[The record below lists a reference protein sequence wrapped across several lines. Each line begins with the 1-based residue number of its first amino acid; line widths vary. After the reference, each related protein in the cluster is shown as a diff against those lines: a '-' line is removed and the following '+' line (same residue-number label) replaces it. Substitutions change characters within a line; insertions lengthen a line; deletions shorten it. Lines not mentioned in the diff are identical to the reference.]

1 MSHCGEVQQNIVD
14 AVQKSNLQNE
24 INAMKEKG
32 IKPVMENGKAIWLVM
47 ISYDM
52 ALQKCSAGK

>member
-1 MSHCGEVQQNIVD
+1 MSHCGEVQQNKVD

-47 ISYDM
+47 ISYEV
-52 ALQKCSAGK
+52 LSWQIV